1 MDQEF
6 NRQQSQSSQTA
17 SAPMPPLSA
26 NKPTP
31 KKPKAF
37 AIAISCAVLVA
48 VALSMLSIIL
58 VSTKADKAAQTDQ
71 LKSVDKRLKTLEDAD
86 SFASEQVDGK
96 LDQAVFLSTG
106 QTYFGKITDITKD
119 TLILEDIYYL
129 KTGTVD
135 KSGNPTAGTDMSLVK
150 LGSDLHAPQDRM
162 VIERKNLS
170 FWENLKSDGQ
180 VSKTIKSY
188 KQQNPGQ

>member
-6 NRQQSQSSQTA
+6 NRQPVASQPFTVP
-17 SAPMPPLSA
+17 APPPPVKA
-26 NKPTP
+26 VPQKR
-31 KKPKAF
+31 KAF
-37 AIAISCAVLVA
+37 AVAMGGGVLLAIVLSIV
-48 VALSMLSIIL
+48 SIIL

-135 KSGNPTAGTDMSLVK
+135 KAGNPTTGTDVSLVK
-150 LGSDLHAPQDRM
+150 LGSELHNPEDKM
-162 VIERKNLS
+162 VIERKNVS

-180 VSKTIKSY
+180 VSKAIKSY

>member
-6 NRQQSQSSQTA
+6 NRQPVASQPFTVP
-17 SAPMPPLSA
+17 APPPTKA
-26 NKPTP
+26 APQKR
-31 KKPKAF
+31 KAF
-37 AIAISCAVLVA
+37 AVAMGASVLLAI
-48 VALSMLSIIL
+48 ALSIVSIIL

-71 LKSVDKRLKTLEDAD
+71 LKSVDKRLKALEDAD
-86 SFASEQVDGK
+86 SFAADQVDGK
-96 LDQAVFLSTG
+96 LYQAVFLSTG

-135 KSGNPTAGTDMSLVK
+135 KAGNPTTGTDVSLVK
-150 LGSDLHAPQDRM
+150 LGSELHNPEDKM
-162 VIERKNLS
+162 VIERKNVS

-180 VSKTIKSY
+180 VSKAIKSY
-188 KQQNPGQ
+188 KQQNPGK